1 MIELGLT
8 REVPERRAASYT
20 DAVVSAIL
28 SAASVSSTG
37 SAVATAAVEM
47 AASRWARALASA
59 SASHPSVTPALL
71 ADVGRQ
77 LCRRG
82 EAIYDLAV
90 DAGGVRFVPATACDI
105 QGGPDPASWRYR
117 LNIPAPSGMYQV
129 TRERA
134 GLAHFVYARDP
145 ARPWVGLGPL
155 QWAATSGALLGH
167 VEGALRDEASGPT
180 GTVIPLP
187 EGAEAST
194 AFKGEFE
201 GLRGRIAFPE
211 TLARGSGD
219 MGGAPNRDY
228 RPERLGAA
236 PGAALVSLRQ
246 HVEVSVLSACGVPP
260 ALCVGLNDG
269 TLLRESYR
277 QFLFLT
283 VRPLGRLIA
292 ATLSEVLGELVTLTF
307 DELGAADVQARS
319 RAWRALV
326 GKQAT
331 MDTAQAD
338 RIVGFTS
345 DGV

>member
-1 MIELGLT
+1 MIELGIT
-8 REVPERRAASYT
+8 RVVPERRAASYT
-20 DAVVSAIL
+20 DAVVAAVL
-28 SAASVSSTG
+28 AAASHPKTG
-37 SAVATAAVEM
+37 SSAATAALEM
-47 AASRWARALASA
+47 AAGRIARALASGA
-59 SASHPSVTPALL
+59 SNHPAVTAPLL

-77 LCRRG
+77 IIRRG

-90 DAGGVRFVPATACDI
+90 GASGVRFVPAAASDI

-134 GLAHFVYARDP
+134 GVAHFVYARDP

-155 QWAATSGALLGH
+155 QWAALTGSLAGH
-167 VEGALRDEASGPT
+167 VEGALSDEASAPVGS
-180 GTVIPLP
+180 VIPLP
-187 EGAEAST
+187 EGTQASDT
-194 AFKGEFE
+194 FKGEFE

-219 MGGAPNRDY
+219 MGGAPHRDY
-228 RPERLGAA
+228 KPERIGAA

-246 HVEVSVLSACGVPP
+246 DVELSVLSACGVPP
-260 ALCVGLNDG
+260 PVAIGVTDG
-269 TLLRESYR
+269 TAIREAYR

-283 VRPLGRLIA
+283 VRPLGTLIA

-307 DELGAADVQARS
+307 DELGAADIVGRA

-326 GKQAT
+326 GKAAA
-331 MDTAQAD
+331 MDPARASE
-338 RIVGFTS
+338 IVGF
-345 DGV
+345 